1 MEPSDIFQNTSGISN
16 YYNMNF
22 NESQA
27 INFTNNNNNFFLE
40 DNTPNIINR
49 TFPLLNQNEN
59 NNEENNSINQL
70 ESYLNTTTFYF
81 DSIENISSI
90 QNGHNDLN
98 NNFNEEQNEN
108 NNNENNDNSIS
119 LIDITSTV
127 NSADINISNLD
138 NNHHINS
145 KKIKDTSNLK
155 SKISLNSE
163 FIKEEIIKRRKSME
177 NLSYN
182 KFNTFKKSS
191 QFKILEST
199 YYNANK
205 LNMIKNEG
213 KFDFESN
220 DGSEICRQ
228 TLQQLEQ
235 LILSFNIKI
244 SNRDYRKK
252 FTKAYI
258 FLYQDNSLGYLTEI
272 LDSAQEGTPY
282 LFVNGEKYIFS
293 KEVIERGNQLFV
305 SFCSLIMLIT
315 DDVNLIYDEII
326 FDDIKLKNM
335 INDLKNCLCEFDK
348 KWTMYEEKYIMEL
361 IYIEKISRRF
371 IYEGIKLEKELSL
384 YENRAN
390 IKGKNLINNCEN
402 DREYNDLREKFIKI
416 INYLNKI
423 ANINGKGRD
432 DFDINILFQ
441 SEKVLRT
448 VTEVQSISLRKLAN
462 NIKITLNDLRF
473 LFRKYNLNIEGVDP
487 QLLNNPEL
495 VSKLYNFEQI
505 WEKGKIYLCNKRKY
519 NQLMIFNKIIELI
532 NEKYKGKNISAL
544 IEESDPKI
552 IIIIPAVLILRSID
566 NHNYDIIKD
575 YIYNYKKDNIF
586 ISVKETIKKVYK
598 KIKDSYYAYNLFEK
612 LLLFNEEKEEDEI
625 VKEMEKY
632 INLDE
637 IKKFI
642 KNIKTLSINMQ
653 RDRPSEWNE
662 FFQLAMDI

>member
-1 MEPSDIFQNTSGISN
+1 MEPSDILQNTSGISN

-27 INFTNNNNNFFLE
+27 INFNNNNNNFLLE

-90 QNGHNDLN
+90 QNAHNDNLN

-138 NNHHINS
+138 NNYHINS
-145 KKIKDTSNLK
+145 KKIKDSSNLK

-163 FIKEEIIKRRKSME
+163 FIKNQNYKRRKSME

-205 LNMIKNEG
+205 LNMIEG

-220 DGSEICRQ
+220 DGNEICRQ

-293 KEVIERGNQLFV
+293 KEVIERGNQLFI

-326 FDDIKLKNM
+326 FDDNKLKNM
-335 INDLKNCLCEFDK
+335 INDLKNCLSEFDK

-390 IKGKNLINNCEN
+390 IKGKNLINNYEN
-402 DREYNDLREKFIKI
+402 DKEYNDLREKFIKI

-432 DFDINILFQ
+432 DLDINILYQ

-495 VSKLYNFEQI
+495 VSKLFNFEQI

-519 NQLMIFNKIIELI
+519 NQLMVFNKIIELV
-532 NEKYKGKNISAL
+532 NEKYKGKNIGSL

-575 YIYNYKKDNIF
+575 YIYNFKKDNNF

-612 LLLFNEEKEEDEI
+612 LLLFNEGKDENSI
-625 VKEMEKY
+625 NKEMEKY
-632 INLDE
+632 LKNEE
-637 IKKFI
+637 ITKFI
-642 KNIKTLSINMQ
+642 KNIKILSINMQ
-653 RDRPSEWNE
+653 RDNPSEWNE

>member
-27 INFTNNNNNFFLE
+27 INVNNNNNNFFLE

-127 NSADINISNLD
+127 NSADINISNID
-138 NNHHINS
+138 NNNHINS

-402 DREYNDLREKFIKI
+402 DKEYNDLREKFIKT

-462 NIKITLNDLRF
+462 NVKITLNDLRF

-575 YIYNYKKDNIF
+575 YIYNFKKDNNF

-612 LLLFNEEKEEDEI
+612 LLLFNEEKEEVDI
-625 VKEMEKY
+625 IKEMENY
-632 INLDE
+632 ISIEE
-637 IKKFI
+637 IKLFI
-642 KNIKTLSINMQ
+642 KNIKTLSINIQ
-653 RDRPSEWNE
+653 RDKPSEWNE

>member
-138 NNHHINS
+138 NNYHINS

-371 IYEGIKLEKELSL
+371 IYEGIKLEKELSF

-402 DREYNDLREKFIKI
+402 DKEYNDLREKFIKT

-462 NIKITLNDLRF
+462 NVKITLNYLRF

-637 IKKFI
+637 IKVFI

>member
-27 INFTNNNNNFFLE
+27 INVNNNNNNFFLE

-98 NNFNEEQNEN
+98 NNYNEEQNEN

-127 NSADINISNLD
+127 NSADINISNID
-138 NNHHINS
+138 NNNHINS

-163 FIKEEIIKRRKSME
+163 FIKEQKIKRRKSME

-182 KFNTFKKSS
+182 KFYTFKKSS

-258 FLYQDNSLGYLTEI
+258 FLYQEDSLCYLTEI
-272 LDSAQEGTPY
+272 LDSAQEATPD
-282 LFVNGEKYIFS
+282 LVVNGEKYIFS

-371 IYEGIKLEKELSL
+371 IYEGIKLEKELSF

-402 DREYNDLREKFIKI
+402 DKEYNDLREKFIKT

-462 NIKITLNDLRF
+462 NVKITLNDLRF

-532 NEKYKGKNISAL
+532 NAKYKGKNIGAL

-575 YIYNYKKDNIF
+575 YIYNFKKDNIF
-586 ISVKETIKKVYK
+586 ISVKETIRKVYK
-598 KIKDSYYAYNLFEK
+598 KIKDPYYAYNLFEK

-637 IKKFI
+637 IKVFI

>member
-27 INFTNNNNNFFLE
+27 INVNNNNNNFFLE

-90 QNGHNDLN
+90 QNAHNDNLN

-138 NNHHINS
+138 NNYHINS
-145 KKIKDTSNLK
+145 KKIKDSSNLK

-163 FIKEEIIKRRKSME
+163 FIKNQNYKRRKSME

-205 LNMIKNEG
+205 LNMIEG

-220 DGSEICRQ
+220 DGNEICRQ

-326 FDDIKLKNM
+326 FDDNKLKNM
-335 INDLKNCLCEFDK
+335 INDLKNCLSEFDK

-390 IKGKNLINNCEN
+390 IKGKNLINNYEN
-402 DREYNDLREKFIKI
+402 DKEYNDLREKFIKI

-432 DFDINILFQ
+432 DLDINILYQ

-462 NIKITLNDLRF
+462 NIKITLNDLRL

-495 VSKLYNFEQI
+495 VSKLFNFEQI

-519 NQLMIFNKIIELI
+519 NQLMVFNKIIELV
-532 NEKYKGKNISAL
+532 NEKYKGKNIGSL

-575 YIYNYKKDNIF
+575 YIYNFKKDNNF

-612 LLLFNEEKEEDEI
+612 LLLFNEEKEEDDI

-637 IKKFI
+637 IKMFI

>member
-293 KEVIERGNQLFV
+293 KEVIERGNQLFI

-326 FDDIKLKNM
+326 FDDNKLKNM
-335 INDLKNCLCEFDK
+335 INDLKNCLSEFDK

-390 IKGKNLINNCEN
+390 IKGKNLINNYEN
-402 DREYNDLREKFIKI
+402 DKEYNDLREKFIKI

-432 DFDINILFQ
+432 DLDINILYQ

-495 VSKLYNFEQI
+495 VSKLFNFEQI

-519 NQLMIFNKIIELI
+519 NQLMVFNKIIELV
-532 NEKYKGKNISAL
+532 NEKYKGKNIGSL

-575 YIYNYKKDNIF
+575 YIYNFKKDNNF

-612 LLLFNEEKEEDEI
+612 LLLFNEEKEEDDI

-637 IKKFI
+637 IKMFI

>member
-1 MEPSDIFQNTSGISN
+1 
-16 YYNMNF
+16 
-22 NESQA
+22 
-27 INFTNNNNNFFLE
+27 
-40 DNTPNIINR
+40 
-49 TFPLLNQNEN
+49 
-59 NNEENNSINQL
+59 
-70 ESYLNTTTFYF
+70 
-81 DSIENISSI
+81 
-90 QNGHNDLN
+90 
-98 NNFNEEQNEN
+98 
-108 NNNENNDNSIS
+108 
-119 LIDITSTV
+119 
-127 NSADINISNLD
+127 
-138 NNHHINS
+138 
-145 KKIKDTSNLK
+145 
-155 SKISLNSE
+155 
-163 FIKEEIIKRRKSME
+163 ME

-205 LNMIKNEG
+205 LNMIEG

-220 DGSEICRQ
+220 DGNEICRQ

-293 KEVIERGNQLFV
+293 KEVIERGNQLFI

-326 FDDIKLKNM
+326 FDDNKLKNM
-335 INDLKNCLCEFDK
+335 INDLKNCLSEFDK

-390 IKGKNLINNCEN
+390 IKGKNLINNYEN
-402 DREYNDLREKFIKI
+402 DKEYNDLREKFIKI

-432 DFDINILFQ
+432 DLDINILYQ

-462 NIKITLNDLRF
+462 NIKITLNDLRL

-495 VSKLYNFEQI
+495 VSKLFNFEQI

-519 NQLMIFNKIIELI
+519 NQLMVFNKIIELV
-532 NEKYKGKNISAL
+532 NEKYKGKNIGSL

-575 YIYNYKKDNIF
+575 YIYNFKKDNIF
-586 ISVKETIKKVYK
+586 ISVKETIRKVYK
-598 KIKDSYYAYNLFEK
+598 KIKDPYYAYNLFEK
-612 LLLFNEEKEEDEI
+612 LLLFNEEKEEDDI

-637 IKKFI
+637 IKMFI

>member
-326 FDDIKLKNM
+326 FDDNKLKNM
-335 INDLKNCLCEFDK
+335 INDLKNCLSEFDK

-390 IKGKNLINNCEN
+390 IKGKNLINNYEN
-402 DREYNDLREKFIKI
+402 DKEYNDLREKFIKI

-432 DFDINILFQ
+432 DLDINILYQ

-462 NIKITLNDLRF
+462 NIKITLNDLRL

-637 IKKFI
+637 IKMFI